1 MSTPPGDVRAAF
13 TILLDEINA
22 TVEAMNQDNMRAI
35 AERNYDKVLQLTERA
50 RAMDQFRERVNALQ
64 HDWQAL
70 VQGVTHPGGARP
82 VPQPGRPPAP
92 PKRAAPHPRD
102 GHSTQK
108 TQHAKRHP
116 PRGAAA
122 PPPPPAPAPPPPPPP
137 APDPGDG
144 DSSQNTHLAK
154 GLRTPE
160 DAFRLPILRALVQ
173 LGGSGKMQA
182 VLDLVHEEMAPQLNH
197 HDYEPIPSNP
207 NLPRWQ
213 NSTQWCRA
221 KLIRDGALRSDS
233 ARGLWEISNEGRAW
247 AAQDENP
254 AQPPSPPAASPS
266 PAAPSNHSQGDA
278 ARAPVGRTQ
287 GTHLAKG
294 LRTPEDAY
302 RVPILRALVQLDG
315 RGRMAKVLEL
325 VREQMAGQLN
335 HHDYEGLPSLP
346 KVPRWRNNTQWC
358 RAKLIEEGLLRSD
371 SDYGYWEITDEGRAW
386 LSAHNAAPPAH
397 VLRSMPP
404 APPAQ
409 PDNAAGKLIDE
420 SVDAA
425 IQSPVAKA
433 DWAFIEQGLLPQLLA
448 DVVMVFRLMH
458 HGGFTYASAAGAV
471 AARRGLSTV
480 NTIYDACTR
489 RLGLTAAQ
497 FRELADSPTRL
508 HERLAGF
515 YPAFDTY
522 LYELLIDA
530 F

>member
-82 VPQPGRPPAP
+82 VPQPGRRRARR
-92 PKRAAPHPRD
+92 KRA
-102 GHSTQK
+102 
-108 TQHAKRHP
+108 
-116 PRGAAA
+116 GA
-122 PPPPPAPAPPPPPPP
+122 
-137 APDPGDG
+137 DPGDG

-433 DWAFIEQGLLPQLLA
+433 DWAFIEQGLQPLPQLLA